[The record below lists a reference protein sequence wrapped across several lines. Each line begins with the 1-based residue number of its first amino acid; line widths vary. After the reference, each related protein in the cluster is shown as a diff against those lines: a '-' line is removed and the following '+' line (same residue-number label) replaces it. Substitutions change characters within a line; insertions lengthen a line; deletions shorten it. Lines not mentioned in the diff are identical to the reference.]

1 MKRFVLIAV
10 VDARFKGEQKK
21 VGKYEQYKKF

>member
-1 MKRFVLIAV
+1 MIAT

-21 VGKYEQYKKF
+21 VGKYE